1 MVKKVNIGKK
11 PTPKV
16 EDMMDEWVGNGEANS
31 QENQSQPKPKKAK
44 LKRLTLDL
52 DEELHKAIKLKSV
65 EEGKPMADL
74 LRELLQKHFL

>member
-1 MVKKVNIGKK
+1 MAKKVNIGKK
-11 PTPKV
+11 PTNKI
-16 EDMMDEWVGNGEANS
+16 EDMEQWVANRGKADS
-31 QENQSQPKPKKAK
+31 QENQLQPKPKKAK